1 MCFET
6 RPWLYGTGRRRR
18 ELMIMIVSIRQKKKN
33 GEIHKVAK
41 SVVTKKKTS
50 FLSFLYVG
58 IGESAP
64 RPSAFAWFVFWW
76 YSCIHASPLSSL
88 QTEQDICRREQNKE
102 DEMRICF
109 CLSSL
114 FCSVVAEFVFRGYI
128 YFFFFVRTCLLL
140 NFTASAGP
148 FQRWSV

>member
-6 RPWLYGTGRRRR
+6 RPWSYGTGRRRR
-18 ELMIMIVSIRQKKKN
+18 ELMIMIVSIRQKKRRDTQSC
-33 GEIHKVAK
+33 KVRRN
-41 SVVTKKKTS
+41 KKKTS

-64 RPSAFAWFVFWW
+64 RSSAFAWFVFWW

-140 NFTASAGP
+140 NFIGSAGP